1 VSDEPVKDHRKYLG
15 MDMHQA
21 HAYALASG
29 EQLRVISHN
38 GRAFRYAEDPDPTH
52 ISVTISGGYITKTS

>member
-1 VSDEPVKDHRKYLG
+1 MTETVKDHRKYLG

-21 HAYALASG
+21 HAYASAVG

-38 GRAFRYAEDPDPTH
+38 GRAFRYAEEPHESH
-52 ISVTISGGYITKTS
+52 ICVEISGGFVSKTS